1 MTDID
6 IFKHT
11 ARTTLPAPVYQ
22 QLLPH
27 LDTLLTTYETNNAA
41 KEGDLYEQACE
52 ASYRFSEIREEYED
66 ATDINWQS
74 FARERWPEIDKY
86 FKFKAIDP
94 LTKKVVHPPE
104 NAPTTAPWARSQPS
118 NGAMPPWKKV

>member
-41 KEGDLYEQACE
+41 KEGDLYEQACD
-52 ASYRFSEIREEYED
+52 ARYRFSEIREEYEA
-66 ATDINWQS
+66 ATEVNWQS
-74 FARERWPEIDKY
+74 FARERWPEIEKHFE
-86 FKFKAIDP
+86 FKPIDP
-94 LTKKVVHPPE
+94 LTKKVVRPPMK
-104 NAPTTAPWARSQPS
+104 NPTPAPWARNQSS
-118 NGAMPPWKKV
+118 NGLKAPWAKG

>member
-41 KEGDLYEQACE
+41 KEGDLYPITRNKGQ
-52 ASYRFSEIREEYED
+52 RR
-66 ATDINWQS
+66 
-74 FARERWPEIDKY
+74 
-86 FKFKAIDP
+86 
-94 LTKKVVHPPE
+94 LT
-104 NAPTTAPWARSQPS
+104 
-118 NGAMPPWKKV
+118 